1 MSACQA
7 EAGPSAAGGLLPLT
21 TRQTP
26 TDPSASLTGTAPVSP
41 GLRYS
46 TCLAHACLHHN
57 TPACTSQCVPTYA
70 IMRSE
75 PGGSSLHSGLPQP
88 SNSPTQSGAQPRTQV
103 PTPRAQASGST
114 TRRKCLHPGASQKN
128 SSYSYYKYL
137 GATLPTGTKDKGHP
151 GPGSNV
157 TWVRKGRSTACM
169 TALTY

>member
-1 MSACQA
+1 MSVCQA

-21 TRQTP
+21 ARQTP
-26 TDPSASLTGTAPVSP
+26 TDPSASLTGTAPISP

-57 TPACTSQCVPTYA
+57 TPACTSQHVPTSA
-70 IMRSE
+70 TMRSE

-103 PTPRAQASGST
+103 PAPRAQASGST

-128 SSYSYYKYL
+128 SIPTTNTWELHFQQGQRTKATPAQ
-137 GATLPTGTKDKGHP
+137 GAMSP
-151 GPGSNV
+151 G
-157 TWVRKGRSTACM
+157 
-169 TALTY
+169 